1 MVIMETILTARHMV
15 TNNKLAFTAPT
26 LDGIPALTFPQIAA
40 NIINTLLF
48 IVGALAVIF
57 IIVGGIQYVISSG
70 DPKRIDTAKNTIT
83 YAVVGLVVSIL
94 AFAIVS
100 FVKGQLIK

>member
-1 MVIMETILTARHMV
+1 MEKPVLLTV
-15 TNNKLAFTAPT
+15 NLINKLAVNTTAPQV
-26 LDGIPALTFPQIAA
+26 DGIPDLTFPQIAT

-100 FVKGQLIK
+100 FVRGQLIK

>member
-1 MVIMETILTARHMV
+1 MNLLQKVHFRALAAIYVPDTGGPSSVQQLV
-15 TNNKLAFTAPT
+15 T
-26 LDGIPALTFPQIAA
+26 

-48 IVGALAVIF
+48 VVGSLAVIF